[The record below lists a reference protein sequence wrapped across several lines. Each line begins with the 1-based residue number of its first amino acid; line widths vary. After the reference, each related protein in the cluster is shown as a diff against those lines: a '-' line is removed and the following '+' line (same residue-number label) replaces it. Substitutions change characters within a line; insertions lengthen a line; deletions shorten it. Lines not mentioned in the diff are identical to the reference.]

1 MDETDETV
9 EVAMK
14 VIGLTL
20 LSCVVV
26 VNFSRGILSADQW
39 LECTS
44 KAIRARILGAAFT
57 EQHEQHEQMLRVT
70 SKLQR

>member
-26 VNFSRGILSADQW
+26 VNFSRGILSVQID
-39 LECTS
+39 
-44 KAIRARILGAAFT
+44 G
-57 EQHEQHEQMLRVT
+57 
-70 SKLQR
+70 